1 MSQFPRLSSIDLW
14 GDHQRICLR
23 VLREA
28 LASLAEQSADVHE
41 NDLNRC
47 LFRAINRVAYYAI
60 QSGEDV
66 PPVVYEG
73 RNPPSPSDHERAVRE
88 FKIPDFHWAYYD
100 SLVSN
105 PDESYKQF
113 VVECK
118 RLTQPIAHYAREYM
132 HSGIARFIN
141 VEHGY
146 GKDMPSGAM
155 VGYLQKVSIDDA
167 LAGVN
172 RVVVAELVPALALR
186 NREGEGGAELAHHIN
201 RPIPISAFLLTHVW
215 ARIGP
220 EPDY

>member
-1 MSQFPRLSSIDLW
+1 MSQSPRLSSIDLW
-14 GDHQRICLR
+14 GDHQRNCLR

-28 LASLAEQSADVHE
+28 LASLAGQSADAHE

-60 QSGEDV
+60 QGGEDI

-73 RNPPSPSDHERAVRE
+73 RNPPSPSDRERAERE
-88 FKIPDFHWAYYD
+88 FKIPDFYWAYYD
-100 SLVSN
+100 SLASN

-118 RLTQPIAHYAREYM
+118 RLTQPVAHYAREYM
-132 HSGIARFIN
+132 QSGIARFIN

-146 GKDMPSGAM
+146 GKDVPSGAM

-172 RVVVAELVPALALR
+172 GVVVAKLIPALAFR
-186 NREGEGGAELAHHIN
+186 NRDGERGSVLAHRIN
-201 RPIPISAFLLTHVW
+201 RPIPISPFILTHVW
-215 ARIGP
+215 SRIGP
-220 EPDY
+220 EPDN